1 MAKTPGRMTTF
12 REVKTDAGGR
22 AGQFG
27 DDRAGPLIGKIEH
40 HIVAL
45 LAERANQPPLH
56 LQLMAG
62 ALFFPA
68 PVNAVYVADIRI
80 RCEHIPGF
88 FIKQHIHTGGGILLL
103 KRVNKRRY
111 Q

>member
-1 MAKTPGRMTTF
+1 MAKTPGRVATL
-12 REVKTDAGGR
+12 RKVKADTDGR
-22 AGQFG
+22 PGQFG

-68 PVNAVYVADIRI
+68 PVNAVNVADIRI

>member
-45 LAERANQPPLH
+45 LAERANQTPLH
-56 LQLMAG
+56 L
-62 ALFFPA
+62 
-68 PVNAVYVADIRI
+68 
-80 RCEHIPGF
+80 
-88 FIKQHIHTGGGILLL
+88 
-103 KRVNKRRY
+103 
-111 Q
+111 